1 MNDAIGLILAAGG
14 ALFVLVAGLG
24 LLRMPDL
31 FTRMHGASK
40 AATLGNLLVVI
51 AAALWFADG
60 WTVARGVMI
69 ALFLLVT
76 APIAAHVLAR
86 AGAAAGCRLAP
97 ETVVDDR
104 PPPSTD
110 SGEANGGSV
119 PSGQESGL

>member
-1 MNDAIGLILAAGG
+1 VSAALALLLAAVG

-40 AATLGNLLVVI
+40 AATLGNLLVVL
-51 AAALWFADG
+51 AAALWFGDG
-60 WTVARGVMI
+60 WTVARALMI

-97 ETVVDDR
+97 ETTVDERPTGGKTPAPADGLADR
-104 PPPSTD
+104 ASRL
-110 SGEANGGSV
+110 E
-119 PSGQESGL
+119 

>member
-1 MNDAIGLILAAGG
+1 VTAVIALVLASCG

-40 AATLGNLLVVI
+40 AATLGNLLVVL
-51 AAALWFADG
+51 AAALWFGDG
-60 WTVARGVMI
+60 WTVARALMI
-69 ALFLLVT
+69 AVFLLVT

-97 ETVVDDR
+97 ETTVDERSVRRAGQDAGAG
-104 PPPSTD
+104 PSA
-110 SGEANGGSV
+110 E
-119 PSGQESGL
+119 ESRLE